1 MISLAEKQ
9 GSKVLLVGMQLPP
22 NYGTA
27 YASKFQALFANVARK
42 KKVRLVPFLLS
53 GIGTQLERFQADG
66 LHPTAQAQP
75 AVLDNVWRELE
86 PMLKRAKP
94 SSGRHLSAIRRY
106 INGILRRTAMTT
118 HTETIKPTPARTRRG
133 GKATLFH
140 AGTPA
145 SSDLTTEEPTLNLP
159 YLLDEIGDNAA
170 DSLSAMKIIREGL
183 PTSVIRRLEE
193 AGVERKYRIQIIPE
207 RTLQHRV
214 KNGERMTPAESE
226 RAYRM
231 ANIIALADRVFGNHD
246 KGMRWLHSPM
256 RRLEGQSPLDV
267 LDTDIGARLVEEA
280 LGQIDAGY
288 FA

>member
-1 MISLAEKQ
+1 
-9 GSKVLLVGMQLPP
+9 
-22 NYGTA
+22 
-27 YASKFQALFANVARK
+27 
-42 KKVRLVPFLLS
+42 
-53 GIGTQLERFQADG
+53 
-66 LHPTAQAQP
+66 
-75 AVLDNVWRELE
+75 
-86 PMLKRAKP
+86 
-94 SSGRHLSAIRRY
+94 
-106 INGILRRTAMTT
+106 MTT

-140 AGTPA
+140 MPA
-145 SSDLTTEEPTLNLP
+145 SSGLTAEEPALSLP
-159 YLLDEIGDNAA
+159 YLLDSTGVGA
-170 DSLSAMKIIREGL
+170 DSSLSVMKILREGL

-246 KGMRWLHSPM
+246 KGMRWLHSPL

>member
-1 MISLAEKQ
+1 
-9 GSKVLLVGMQLPP
+9 
-22 NYGTA
+22 
-27 YASKFQALFANVARK
+27 
-42 KKVRLVPFLLS
+42 
-53 GIGTQLERFQADG
+53 
-66 LHPTAQAQP
+66 
-75 AVLDNVWRELE
+75 
-86 PMLKRAKP
+86 
-94 SSGRHLSAIRRY
+94 
-106 INGILRRTAMTT
+106 MTT
-118 HTETIKPTPARTRRG
+118 HTETIKSAPARTRRG

-140 AGTPA
+140 AVMPA
-145 SSDLTTEEPTLNLP
+145 SSGLTTEEPALNLP

-231 ANIIALADRVFGNHD
+231 ANIIALADRVFGNHA